1 MPLTALEI
9 KRSQPKEKDYWLND
23 ERGLRLLVKP
33 NGSKY
38 WRLKYRFA
46 NKQKTLALG
55 IYPDVSLKKAR
66 LQREQAKLQISQGV
80 DPSKERQIQKRR
92 ALFENGT
99 QFSVLALEWWEYQK
113 GTWTEDHA
121 QRLWKRIKDN
131 AFKEMDLQPME
142 KIEPRDILAII
153 RKVES
158 RDALDVASRV
168 LQDIRRVFRYGVQ
181 NGKIDHNPVGELTGI
196 LKPRIQRHRA
206 SLPVEELGQFLVDL
220 KGYETKGRLLT
231 QLALEM
237 LIFTFV
243 RPGEVRGAQWSEFD
257 LENQIWRIPAHRMK
271 MQSEHLVPLS
281 SQVIRI
287 LDEIKS
293 ITWQYELLFP
303 SERNRNECI
312 SDNTMRRAMIR
323 MGYDGKTEGKSHAT
337 PHGFRANASSVLNEK
352 GFNPD
357 AIERQLSHSE
367 RNGVRAAY
375 IHHAHYLEE
384 RKEMMQWGAD
394 YLVEKA
400 GVQDYQYHCST

>member
-9 KRSQPKEKDYWLND
+9 KQSQPKDKDYWLSD
-23 ERGLRLLVKP
+23 ERGLRLLIKP

-46 NKQKTLALG
+46 GKQKTLALG
-55 IYPDVSLKKAR
+55 IYPETSLKQAR
-66 LQREQAKLQISQGV
+66 LQREQAKIQISQGT
-80 DPSKERQIQKRR
+80 DPSRERQEQRR
-92 ALFENGT
+92 QRLFENGT

-113 GTWTEDHA
+113 GTWRTEDHA
-121 QRLWKRIKDN
+121 QRLWKRLKDN
-131 AFKEMDLQPME
+131 AFKEMDMQPME
-142 KIEPRDILAII
+142 KIQPRDILRIVREI
-153 RKVES
+153 ES

-181 NGKIDHNPVGELTGI
+181 NGKVDHNPAGELTGV
-196 LKPRIQRHRA
+196 LKPRIQQHRA
-206 SLPVEELGQFLVDL
+206 SLPIEELGQFLVDL
-220 KGYETKGRLLT
+220 RKYESQGRLLT

-243 RPGEVRGAQWSEFD
+243 RPGEVRGARWSELD
-257 LENQIWRIPAHRMK
+257 LENKLWRIPAHRMK
-271 MQSEHLVPLS
+271 MRSEHLVPLS
-281 SQVIRI
+281 TQVIKI
-287 LDEIKS
+287 LDEVRP
-293 ITWQYELLFP
+293 ITGQHELLFP
-303 SERNRNECI
+303 SERNRDDSI

-337 PHGFRANASSVLNEK
+337 PHGFRANASSVLNEQ

-357 AIERQLSHSE
+357 AIERQLSHTE

-384 RKEMMQWGAD
+384 RKGMMQWWAD
-394 YLVEKA
+394 YLEKKSET
-400 GVQDYQYHCST
+400 GSTV